1 MRNIPCCIAGLA
13 HDTNLIMVHHLQQIP
28 FFYDLDASA
37 LTMIEQ
43 AAQTCLIDRHA
54 FFFHQDDPAT
64 HFYLLLE
71 GSVRLMQ
78 VTATGE
84 QVILRFVGP
93 QDGIGIIAA
102 LEQATYP
109 LAAQAV
115 HDCVALVWDHA
126 TLRQLIECY
135 PVLALRALRLV
146 AGHLVELQTQYRE
159 LATER
164 VERRVARAL
173 VRLGQQVGRKVEGGI
188 LINMPLSRQ
197 DVAEMTGTNLYHVS
211 RIVSKWEKQGLL
223 ESRRERLLIREPHR
237 LVVIAEDM
245 PPEIPAPLR

>member
-1 MRNIPCCIAGLA
+1 
-13 HDTNLIMVHHLQQIP
+13 MVHHLQQIP
-28 FFYDLDASA
+28 FFHDLDESA

-43 AAQTCLIDRHA
+43 TAQTCLINRHA

-115 HDCVALVWDHA
+115 HDCVALAWDHS
-126 TLRQLIECY
+126 TLSQLIERY

-164 VERRVARAL
+164 VERRVAHAL
-173 VRLGQQVGRKVEGGI
+173 VRLGQQIGRKVEGGV
-188 LINMPLSRQ
+188 LIDIPLSRQ

-223 ESRRERLLIREPHR
+223 ESRRERLLIREPQR

-245 PPEIPAPLR
+245 PPGILAPPQ